1 MRLSIVAS
9 DTVAFLCTT
18 VPSSEPQLTMGCCLP
33 KKEEEPLSTDSPKS
47 EPTTPLKL
55 KTEPALTLHWDDLMR
70 CSDSWRP
77 KIDDCHSKCAQCG
90 YSWDDGDKVVH
101 TGKSFVCISC
111 YRDFTVQMKTAPA
124 LKLSWSDLVQLQC
137 SASMECEHSSCFY
150 CLTPWKE
157 GNEGV
162 RDDTY
167 FVCRRCFLQ

>member
-18 VPSSEPQLTMGCCLP
+18 IPSSEPQLTMGCCLP
-33 KKEEEPLSTDSPKS
+33 KKEGEPLSTDSPKS

-55 KTEPALTLHWDDLMR
+55 KTEPALTLNWSDLVQ
-70 CSDSWRP
+70 SDSWRP

-90 YSWDDGDKVVH
+90 YSWDDGDKVLH

-111 YRDFTVQMKTAPA
+111 YRDFTVQMKP
-124 LKLSWSDLVQLQC
+124 SERP
-137 SASMECEHSSCFY
+137 SMECEHSSCFY

-157 GNEGV
+157 GGAGV

-167 FVCRRCFLQ
+167 FVCRRCFLQWKDEH